1 MSSDHRA
8 RQAGNRAREEAE
20 PRRRE
25 ARAKGQVAKQ
35 REVIWTAGARTD
47 LDEIVAYIAKDSPT
61 AALAF
66 LEEVLTTAES
76 LMTLSERG
84 RIVPELQEPVE
95 NDIISHTRVRA
106 L

>member
-1 MSSDHRA
+1 MSTKQAVLALLEKLPGDCTMDDIQYISMSSDHRA
-8 RQAGNRAREEAE
+8 RQAGHRAREEAE

-61 AALAF
+61 AALAS
-66 LEEVLTTAES
+66 LEEVS
-76 LMTLSERG
+76 
-84 RIVPELQEPVE
+84 PPP
-95 NDIISHTRVRA
+95 RVS
-106 L
+106 